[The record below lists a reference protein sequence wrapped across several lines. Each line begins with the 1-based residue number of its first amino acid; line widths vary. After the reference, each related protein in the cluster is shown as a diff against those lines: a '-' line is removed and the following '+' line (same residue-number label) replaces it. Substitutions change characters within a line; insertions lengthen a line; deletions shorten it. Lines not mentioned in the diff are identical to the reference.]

1 MTRRLR
7 QSSVQAVSLSVLS
20 AIGIS
25 ALAPPVAEAAS
36 ARQPNCTNVGAEL
49 VAGFVTEAATR
60 FGMPES
66 WVRAVMHME
75 SGGDRCVISPAGAQG
90 LMQLMPRTYAEL
102 KARYGLGSDP
112 FDAHD
117 NVIAGAAYLREM
129 WDRFGATGFLAAYNA
144 GPGRF
149 QDYLVTGRPLS
160 DATKA
165 YVAALQPVT
174 IGGVNSADMARPWP
188 NTPRPPS
195 LFVQIGGVSAAASSV
210 DIEPLERGV
219 SAAIAPAGL
228 QSPSLFATVSTPEV
242 R

>member
-1 MTRRLR
+1 M
-7 QSSVQAVSLSVLS
+7 VSIIAPS
-20 AIGIS
+20 AADAG
-25 ALAPPVAEAAS
+25 P
-36 ARQPNCTNVGAEL
+36 ARQPNCANVEPDLIAS
-49 VAGFVTEAATR
+49 FVTEATTR
-60 FGMPES
+60 FGLPEN
-66 WVRAVMHME
+66 WVRAVIRME

-149 QDYLVTGRPLS
+149 QDHLVTGRPLT

-165 YVAALQPVT
+165 YVAELRPVT

-219 SAAIAPAGL
+219 SAATAQAGL
-228 QSPSLFATVSTPEV
+228 QPPGLFAVVSTPEV
-242 R
+242 P